1 MRTTIINNYNL
12 KYQFSPNSARKPPS
26 TPEKPMNA
34 NDTRHAVSSSKG
46 MPRIPFGMFTIP
58 NRSRTTHCQS
68 NIAFMIERLL

>member
-12 KYQFSPNSARKPPS
+12 KYQFSPNRARRPPS

-34 NDTRHAVSSSKG
+34 NDNRHAVSSTKG
-46 MPRIPFGMFTIP
+46 MRGMPFGMFTIS
-58 NRSRTTHCQS
+58 NCSRTTHCQS